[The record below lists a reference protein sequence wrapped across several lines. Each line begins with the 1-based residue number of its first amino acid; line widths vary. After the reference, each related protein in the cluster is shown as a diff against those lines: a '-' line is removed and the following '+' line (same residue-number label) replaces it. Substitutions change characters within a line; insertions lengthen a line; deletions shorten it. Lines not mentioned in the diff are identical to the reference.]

1 MGKSNIAKANQDIRD
16 YLKDHGVTQREMG
29 ARLGF
34 EEFKISRIMSRELP
48 DSEKEKLIGIID
60 VICRERYDRYKFCED
75 VKPFENLEE
84 PASEAVQD
92 NSEEEPVVPGDV
104 GYRFKVGDRV
114 KLPSKKEQIGTV
126 SDIWSSLVQ
135 SCVMYA
141 VDTEGGHRGLYMED
155 QLEPAP
161 IPITYTFSVTLE
173 NNVAVVAMIAN
184 QEENTWVYARGHA
197 HILHDGETGMAQAV
211 SFAAKRMFESLD
223 TMNQDK
229 SKRIYF
235 KE

>member
-34 EEFKISRIMSRELP
+34 EEFKISRMMSRELP

-60 VICRERYDRYKFCED
+60 VICRERYDRYKFCEE
-75 VKPFENLEE
+75 VKPVENPQE

-92 NSEEEPVVPGDV
+92 NSEEEPVVPVDV

-173 NNVAVVAMIAN
+173 NNVAVVAMIAH
-184 QEENTWVYARGHA
+184 QEEKTWVYARGHA

-235 KE
+235 KD

>member
-1 MGKSNIAKANQDIRD
+1 MGKSNITKANQDIRD
-16 YLKDHGVTQREMG
+16 YLEDHGVTQKEMG

-34 EEFKISRIMSRELP
+34 SEIKISRMMSRELP
-48 DSEKEKLIGIID
+48 EHDKEHMIRIID
-60 VICRERYDRYKFCED
+60 AICEARDDPYKFCED

-92 NSEEEPVVPGDV
+92 NSEEEPVVPGDA

-184 QEENTWVYARGHA
+184 QEEKTWVYARGHA

-235 KE
+235 KD

>member
-1 MGKSNIAKANQDIRD
+1 MTKANQDIRD
-16 YLKDHGVTQREMG
+16 YLEDHGVTQKAMG
-29 ARLGF
+29 ARLGYS
-34 EEFKISRIMSRELP
+34 EFKISKIMSRELP
-48 DSEKEKLIGIID
+48 ESEKEKLIGIID
-60 VICRERYDRYKFCED
+60 AICQERDTPYEISED
-75 VKPFENLEE
+75 DKPFVNLEE
-84 PASEAVQD
+84 PASEAVVPD
-92 NSEEEPVVPGDV
+92 TGEDEEPVVPV
-104 GYRFKVGDRV
+104 GYRFKIGDRV

-161 IPITYTFSVTLE
+161 IPITYTFNITLE
-173 NNVAVVAMIAN
+173 NNVAVVVMTAH
-184 QEENTWVYARGHA
+184 QEEKSWVYARGHA
-197 HILHDGETGMAQAV
+197 HILHDGEAGMAQAV
-211 SFAAKRMFESLD
+211 SFAEKRMFESLD
-223 TMNQDK
+223 TKNQDK

>member
-1 MGKSNIAKANQDIRD
+1 MGKSNITKANQDIRD
-16 YLKDHGVTQREMG
+16 YMADHGVTQKEMG
-29 ARLGF
+29 ARLGYG
-34 EEFKISRIMSRELP
+34 EWKISRIMSRELP
-48 DSEKEKLIGIID
+48 EHDKEHMINIID
-60 VICRERYDRYKFCED
+60 AICEARDDPYKFCED

-92 NSEEEPVVPGDV
+92 NSEEEPVVTGAV

-126 SDIWSSLVQ
+126 SDIWSSLAQ
-135 SCVMYA
+135 PCVMYV
-141 VDTEGGHRGLYMED
+141 VDTEGGHRGLYMEY

-184 QEENTWVYARGHA
+184 QEEKTWVYARGHA

>member
-1 MGKSNIAKANQDIRD
+1 MGKSNITKANQDIRD
-16 YLKDHGVTQREMG
+16 YLEDHGVTQKEMG

-34 EEFKISRIMSRELP
+34 SEIKISRMMSRELP
-48 DSEKEKLIGIID
+48 ESEKEKLIGIID
-60 VICRERYDRYKFCED
+60 VICRERYELYKFCEE
-75 VKPFENLEE
+75 VKPVENPQE

-92 NSEEEPVVPGDV
+92 NSEEEPVVPGDA

-184 QEENTWVYARGHA
+184 QEEKTWVYARGHA

-235 KE
+235 K

>member
-1 MGKSNIAKANQDIRD
+1 MKNNKPNQDIRD
-16 YLKDHGVTQREMG
+16 YLEDHGVTQKAMG
-29 ARLGF
+29 ARLGYS
-34 EEFKISRIMSRELP
+34 EFKISKIMSRELP
-48 DSEKEKLIGIID
+48 ESEKEKLIGIID
-60 VICRERYDRYKFCED
+60 AICQERDTPYEISED
-75 VKPFENLEE
+75 DKPFVNLEE
-84 PASEAVQD
+84 PASEAVVPD
-92 NSEEEPVVPGDV
+92 TGEDEESVVPV
-104 GYRFKVGDRV
+104 GYRFKIGDRV

-161 IPITYTFSVTLE
+161 IPITYTFSITLE
-173 NNVAVVAMIAN
+173 NNVAVVVMTAH
-184 QEENTWVYARGHA
+184 QEEKSWVYARDHA
-197 HILHDGETGMAQAV
+197 HILHDGEAGMAQAV
-211 SFAAKRMFESLD
+211 SFAAKRMFESID

-235 KE
+235 K

>member
-16 YLKDHGVTQREMG
+16 YLEDHGVTQKEMG
-29 ARLGF
+29 ARLGLS
-34 EEFKISRIMSRELP
+34 EFKTRRMMSRELP
-48 DSEKEKLIGIID
+48 EHDKEHMIRIID
-60 VICRERYDRYKFCED
+60 AICEARDDLYKSRKD

-92 NSEEEPVVPGDV
+92 SSEEEPVVPGDA

-184 QEENTWVYARGHA
+184 QEEKTLVYAKGHA
-197 HILHDGETGMAQAV
+197 HILHDGEAGMAQAV

>member
-1 MGKSNIAKANQDIRD
+1 MGKSNITKANQDIRD
-16 YLKDHGVTQREMG
+16 YLEDHGVTQKEMG

-34 EEFKISRIMSRELP
+34 SEFKISKIMSRELP
-48 DSEKEKLIGIID
+48 ESEKENLIGIID
-60 VICRERYDRYKFCED
+60 VICGERDDPYAFCED
-75 VKPFENLEE
+75 VKPFENPEK

-92 NSEEEPVVPGDV
+92 NSEEEPVVPGDA

-173 NNVAVVAMIAN
+173 NNVAVVAMIAH
-184 QEENTWVYARGHA
+184 QEEKTWVYARGHA

-235 KE
+235 KD